1 MTTRMT
7 AQDASFY
14 FLETTNTPMHIGSLA
29 ILAEPEGGLDFETL
43 LQLVERRISEVPR
56 YRQKVR
62 EVAFGLAR
70 PVWVDDRDFDIAY
83 HVRRSALPRP
93 GSDDQLH
100 DLLARLISRP
110 LDRTRPLWEMYLVE
124 GLAGNRCALFTK
136 SHSALVDGE
145 DALDIGQVL
154 FDSEVEPRQVPEEL
168 WMPEQEPSDT
178 ALLIGALA
186 DLVARPGEGVALM
199 RAAVGNLAA
208 TATEAVDVVGRLART
223 AAQSAPESPLNESIS
238 RSRRFAV
245 VRSDLELYRKI
256 HSRYGCT
263 INDVVLAVIAGA
275 LRYWLL
281 SRGEPVTEASVVR
294 AMVPISV
301 YTQDPADAEDADG
314 AETIQVH
321 PQGEV
326 STFLVD
332 LPVGEPNAVVRLSHI
347 AHAGEAYA
355 RQRRRIAA
363 QAMIRLSGFAPATM
377 HAVGVRVA
385 SGFSQRV
392 FNLMITNA
400 PGPQHPLYLAGV
412 PVLETYPISPLLKNQ
427 ALSIA
432 LTSYDGSVYYGLNAD
447 RDAMPDVG
455 VLTSLLQEALEE
467 LLDASR

>member
-1 MTTRMT
+1 MTSRMT

-14 FLETTNTPMHIGSLA
+14 YLESSNTPMHIGSLA
-29 ILAEPEGGLDFETL
+29 ILEPPEGGLDYESVL
-43 LQLVERRISEVPR
+43 RLVEQRLAEVPR
-56 YRQKVR
+56 YRRKVR

-70 PVWVDDRDFDIAY
+70 PVWVDDRDFDITY

-93 GSDDQLH
+93 GSDEQLL
-100 DLLARLISRP
+100 DLVARLVSRP

-124 GLAGNRCALFTK
+124 GLAGDRCALFTK

-145 DALDIGQVL
+145 DSLEIGQVL
-154 FDSEVEPRQVPEEL
+154 FDNGPVPRTVPEEL
-168 WMPEQEPSDT
+168 WMPEQEPSQGE
-178 ALLIGALA
+178 LLVGALA
-186 DLVARPGEGVALM
+186 ELVARPGEALAM
-199 RAAVGNLAA
+199 VRSAADDLAA
-208 TATEAVDVVGRLART
+208 TVGETLDVVGRIART

-245 VRSDLELYRKI
+245 VRSPLRPYREI
-256 HSRYGCT
+256 HARYGCT

-281 SRGEPVTEASVVR
+281 SRGEPLTEATTVR
-294 AMVPISV
+294 AMVPMSV
-301 YTQDPADAEDADG
+301 YAQPPQDGPMGD
-314 AETIQVH
+314 TIQVH

-326 STFLVD
+326 SSFLVD

-347 AHAGEAYA
+347 AHAGEAYS

-363 QAMIRLSGFAPATM
+363 QSMIRLSGFAPATM

-385 SGFSQRV
+385 TGFSQRM

-400 PGPQHPLYLAGV
+400 PGPQHPLYLAGARLLSMY
-412 PVLETYPISPLLKNQ
+412 PVSPLLKNQ

-432 LTSYDGSVYYGLNAD
+432 LTSYDGNIYYGLNAD
-447 RDAMPDVG
+447 RDAMPDVD
-455 VLTSLLQEALEE
+455 VLTSLLHESLEE
-467 LLDASR
+467 LSDAGR

>member
-29 ILAEPEGGLDFETL
+29 ILSEPEGGLDFETL

-62 EVAFGLAR
+62 EVALGLAR

-124 GLAGNRCALFTK
+124 GLEGNRCALFTK

-154 FDSEVEPRQVPEEL
+154 FDSDVEPRQVPEEL

-178 ALLIGALA
+178 ALVIGALA
-186 DLVARPGEGVALM
+186 DLVARPGEGIALL
-199 RAAVGNLAA
+199 RSAVGNLAA
-208 TATEAVDVVGRLART
+208 TAAEAVDVVGRLAQT

-263 INDVVLAVIAGA
+263 INDVVLAVISGA

-294 AMVPISV
+294 AMVPMSV
-301 YTQDPADAEDADG
+301 YTQDPADVGDAEG

-385 SGFSQRV
+385 SGFSQRM

-400 PGPQHPLYLAGV
+400 PGPQHPLYLAGI
-412 PVLETYPISPLLKNQ
+412 PVLEMYPVSPLLKNQ

>member
-29 ILAEPEGGLDFETL
+29 ILAEPEGGFDFETL

-62 EVAFGLAR
+62 EVALGLAR

-145 DALDIGQVL
+145 EALDIGQVL
-154 FDSEVEPRQVPEEL
+154 FDSEVQPRQVPEEL

-178 ALLIGALA
+178 ALVIGALA
-186 DLVARPGEGVALM
+186 DLVARPGEGVALV
-199 RAAVGNLAA
+199 RSVVGNLAS
-208 TATEAVDVVGRLART
+208 TATEALDVVGRLART

-256 HSRYGCT
+256 HSRYGCS

-294 AMVPISV
+294 AMVPMSV
-301 YTQDPADAEDADG
+301 YTQDPADTEDG
-314 AETIQVH
+314 ENAETIQVH
-321 PQGEV
+321 PQGEM

-363 QAMIRLSGFAPATM
+363 QAMIRISGFAPATM

-385 SGFSQRV
+385 TGFSQRM

-400 PGPQHPLYLAGV
+400 PGPQHPLYLAGI
-412 PVLETYPISPLLKNQ
+412 PVLEMYPVSPLLKNQ

-447 RDAMPDVG
+447 RDAMPDIG

>member
-1 MTTRMT
+1 MTTRMS

-14 FLETTNTPMHIGSLA
+14 FLETTDTPMHIGSLA
-29 ILAEPEGGLDFETL
+29 ILAEPEGGFDFETL
-43 LQLVERRISEVPR
+43 LQLVEQRISEVPR

-83 HVRRSALPRP
+83 HIRRSALPRP

-110 LDRTRPLWEMYLVE
+110 LDRTRPLWEMYLIE

-154 FDSEVEPRQVPEEL
+154 FDSDIQPRQMPEEL

-178 ALLIGALA
+178 ALVIGALA
-186 DLVARPGEGVALM
+186 DLVSRPGEGVALV
-199 RAAVGNLAA
+199 RSAVGNFTA
-208 TATEAVDVVGRLART
+208 TVTEAVDVLGRRART

-238 RSRRFAV
+238 RTRRFAV

-294 AMVPISV
+294 AMVPMSV
-301 YTQDPADAEDADG
+301 YTQDPADTEDSDG

-385 SGFSQRV
+385 TGFSQRM

-412 PVLETYPISPLLKNQ
+412 PVLETYPVSPLLKNQ

-432 LTSYDGSVYYGLNAD
+432 LTSYNGSVYYGLNAD